1 MEAVI
6 LALVS
11 VAIVLLVVLIA
22 KGSPMSTNPD
32 LAEFVRQE
40 AELREALARAEA
52 AKASDAQQLAAF
64 SSASQQALAG
74 QSHQLLQLA
83 ETRYGALSQ
92 QTNALLGG
100 HTQRVSEALDALGA
114 RLASLERERAEATTS
129 LTAMVRELA
138 VANRATR
145 DETAQLRTALRDS
158 RVRGAWGEVQLRR
171 VLELSGLERHVDF
184 VEQSST
190 ATESG
195 SIRPDVVVH
204 LPNGRVVV
212 IDAKAPLDR
221 FLDAAAA
228 QDPDTQQ
235 RLLSEHSRAV
245 SAHVSALAARRYS
258 ENVDGAVDMVVL
270 FVPGEPFLSAALDA
284 DASLFEAAANKGV
297 VLTSPSSLLPLLR
310 GIAVGW
316 RERQAE
322 EQAAEIQRLG
332 AELHE
337 RIARFLDS
345 YAAVGAKLN
354 QAAEAYN
361 RSLGSVETRLLVTA
375 RKLADH
381 GAGSPRQMPE
391 VSEVLRVARTPT
403 AGTLEPVEWS
413 GEADAPEAF
422 GSIETLGPPSDRA
435 ASSGSPNRP

>member
-1 MEAVI
+1 MDLLIVALLAVVV
-6 LALVS
+6 AL
-11 VAIVLLVVLIA
+11 LIA
-22 KGSPMSTNPD
+22 LMLRATTAAGSDVDAM
-32 LAEFVRQE
+32 RRE

-52 AKASDAQQLAAF
+52 ARASDAQQLAAF
-64 SSASQQALAG
+64 SSVSQQALAG
-74 QSHQLLQLA
+74 QSQQLLQLA
-83 ETRYGALSQ
+83 ETRYGVLSQ
-92 QTNALLGG
+92 HTDAVLGG
-100 HTQRVSEALDALGA
+100 HSQRVAEALDALGA
-114 RLASLERERAEATTS
+114 RLASLERERNEATTS

-145 DETAQLRTALRDS
+145 DETAQLRAALRDS

-171 VLELSGLERHVDF
+171 VLELSGLQRHVDF

-190 ATESG
+190 ATDDG
-195 SIRPDVVVH
+195 AIRPDVIVH

-228 QDPDTQQ
+228 EDPDTQS
-235 RLLSEHSRAV
+235 RLLAEHSRAV
-245 SAHVSALAARRYS
+245 ASHVSALASRRYS
-258 ENVDGAVDMVVL
+258 EHVDGAVDMVVL

-284 DASLFEAAANKGV
+284 DAALFEAAASKGV

-345 YAAVGAKLN
+345 YATVGVKLN
-354 QAAEAYN
+354 QATEAYN
-361 RSLGSVETRLLVTA
+361 RSLGSVESRLLVTA
-375 RKLADH
+375 RRLADH

-391 VSEVLRVARTPT
+391 VSEVLSIARTPSVGALDET
-403 AGTLEPVEWS
+403 
-413 GEADAPEAF
+413 EALGSQEAIEAPGIG
-422 GSIETLGPPSDRA
+422 GS
-435 ASSGSPNRP
+435 

>member
-1 MEAVI
+1 MDLLIVALLAVVV
-6 LALVS
+6 AL
-11 VAIVLLVVLIA
+11 LIA
-22 KGSPMSTNPD
+22 LMLRATAAAGSDVDAM
-32 LAEFVRQE
+32 RRE

-52 AKASDAQQLAAF
+52 ARASDAQQLAAF
-64 SSASQQALAG
+64 SSVSQQALAG
-74 QSHQLLQLA
+74 QSQQLLQLA

-92 QTNALLGG
+92 HTDAVLGG
-100 HTQRVSEALDALGA
+100 HSQRVAEALDALGA
-114 RLASLERERAEATTS
+114 RLASLERERNEATTS

-145 DETAQLRTALRDS
+145 DETAQLRAALRDS

-171 VLELSGLERHVDF
+171 VLELSGLQRHVDF

-190 ATESG
+190 ATDDG
-195 SIRPDVVVH
+195 AIRPDVIVH

-228 QDPDTQQ
+228 EDPDTQS
-235 RLLSEHSRAV
+235 RLLAEHSRAV
-245 SAHVSALAARRYS
+245 ASHVSALASRRYS
-258 ENVDGAVDMVVL
+258 EHVDGAVDMVVL

-284 DASLFEAAANKGV
+284 DAALFEAAASKGV

-345 YAAVGAKLN
+345 YATVGVKLN
-354 QAAEAYN
+354 QATEAYN
-361 RSLGSVETRLLVTA
+361 RSLGSVESRLLVTA
-375 RKLADH
+375 RRLADH

-391 VSEVLRVARTPT
+391 VSEVLSIARTPSVGALDET
-403 AGTLEPVEWS
+403 KALGS
-413 GEADAPEAF
+413 QEAIEAPGIG
-422 GSIETLGPPSDRA
+422 GS
-435 ASSGSPNRP
+435 

>member
-1 MEAVI
+1 MDLLIVALLAVVV
-6 LALVS
+6 AL
-11 VAIVLLVVLIA
+11 LIA
-22 KGSPMSTNPD
+22 LMLRATAAAGSDVDAM
-32 LAEFVRQE
+32 RRE

-52 AKASDAQQLAAF
+52 ARASDAQQLAAF
-64 SSASQQALAG
+64 SSVSQQALAG
-74 QSHQLLQLA
+74 QSQQLLQLA

-92 QTNALLGG
+92 HTDAVLGG
-100 HTQRVSEALDALGA
+100 HSQRVAEALDALGA
-114 RLASLERERAEATTS
+114 RLASLERERNEATTS

-145 DETAQLRTALRDS
+145 DETAQLRAALRDS

-171 VLELSGLERHVDF
+171 VLELSGLQRHVDF

-190 ATESG
+190 ATDNG
-195 SIRPDVVVH
+195 AIRPDVIVH

-228 QDPDTQQ
+228 EDPDTQS
-235 RLLSEHSRAV
+235 RLLAEHSRAV
-245 SAHVSALAARRYS
+245 ASHVSALASRRYS
-258 ENVDGAVDMVVL
+258 EHVDGAVDMVVL

-284 DASLFEAAANKGV
+284 DAALFEAAASKGV

-354 QAAEAYN
+354 QATEAYN
-361 RSLGSVETRLLVTA
+361 RSLGSVESRLLVTA

-391 VSEVLRVARTPT
+391 VSEVLSIARTPSIRALDET
-403 AGTLEPVEWS
+403 
-413 GEADAPEAF
+413 EALGSQEAIEAPGIG
-422 GSIETLGPPSDRA
+422 GS
-435 ASSGSPNRP
+435 